1 MISIITAGVSFVL
14 DRWTK
19 VHMEK
24 KLTSDNTPK
33 GIGDIIQFKLM
44 KNKGLMLGKL
54 KQKPHIVKGLNIGA
68 AILALILIL
77 PLIVSKN
84 ITLTGKLGIGMLFGG
99 GLGNLYDR
107 MKHGE
112 VTDFFAFK
120 WYPRIV
126 FNLADM
132 FIFLG
137 CFIVLIAELTNGL
150 VKQSF

>member
-1 MISIITAGVSFVL
+1 MISLITAGISFVL

-24 KLTSDNTPK
+24 KLTSDNAPK

-68 AILALILIL
+68 AIFAIILIL
-77 PLIVSKN
+77 PLVLSKN
-84 ITLTGKLGIGMLFGG
+84 ITVTGKLGFGFLIGG

-107 MKHGE
+107 LKHGE

-120 WYPRIV
+120 WYPRII

-137 CFIVLIAELTNGL
+137 CIIVFIVELFNGL
-150 VKQSF
+150 IKYKF